1 MIIEL
6 QVASGLHQKVSF
18 TDKSL
23 GDGKNLGGD
32 KWEIPETTSVAG
44 VLKML
49 NLTDIPAILVLNDHQ
64 ENKTTVL
71 KENDVL
77 KIFSAVSGG

>member
-6 QVASGLHQKVSF
+6 QVASGLRQKVSF

-32 KWEIPETTSVAG
+32 KWEIPEATSVAS
-44 VLKML
+44 VLRML
-49 NLTDIPAILVLNDHQ
+49 NLTNIPTILVLNDHQ
-64 ENKTTVL
+64 ENKKTIL

>member
-6 QVASGLHQKVSF
+6 QVASGLRQKVSF

-23 GDGKNLGGD
+23 GGDKNLGCD
-32 KWEIPETTSVAG
+32 KWEIPEATNVAG
-44 VLKML
+44 VLRML
-49 NLTDIPAILVLNDHQ
+49 NLTNIPTILVLNDHQ
-64 ENKTTVL
+64 ENKTTIL

>member
-6 QVASGLHQKVSF
+6 QVASGLRQKVSF
-18 TDKSL
+18 TDKSP

-32 KWEIPETTSVAG
+32 KWEIPEETSVAG
-44 VLKML
+44 VLEML
-49 NLTDIPAILVLNDHQ
+49 NLTDIPTILVLNDHQ
-64 ENKTTVL
+64 ENKTTIL
-71 KENDVL
+71 EENDVL